1 MQINQINAFLAIA
14 ELESFSLA
22 AERLHITQPAVSK
35 RIRQLEITI
44 DAPLFDRIGKRS
56 ILTPNGRAFKPHA
69 ERILQE
75 LKSFRT
81 GLSRQQATPSGSLSF
96 ATSHHIG
103 LHRLPQTLRQFKIRY
118 PRVDLDLRFMDSED
132 ACVAI
137 TNSELE
143 LAIVTLPE
151 HSDERLLCEPIWIDR
166 LVVVMASDHP
176 MAGQTEIS
184 PGSLLAHPAILPSIG
199 TFTRKIINNLF
210 AGDEQ
215 RLNII
220 LETNYL
226 ETIKVM
232 VSANLGWSIL
242 PESMVDS
249 TLVRHN
255 LQGLDIKR
263 PLGIVTRQNRT
274 LSLSSSAM
282 IDLLRQERNELP
294 GEAHLQRQSDGCKGQ
309 V

>member
-1 MQINQINAFLAIA
+1 MQINQINAFLTVA

-35 RIRQLEITI
+35 RIRQLEISVGTE
-44 DAPLFDRIGKRS
+44 LFDRISKRS
-56 ILTPNGRAFKPHA
+56 ILTPNGKAFRPHA

-75 LKSFRT
+75 LKSYRFS
-81 GLSRQQATPSGSLSF
+81 LSRQQGSPSGSLSF

-103 LHRLPQTLRQFKIRY
+103 LHRLPGTLRAFKIRY
-118 PRVDLDLRFMDSED
+118 PQVDLDLHFMDSED

-137 TNSELE
+137 ANNELE

-151 HSDERLLCEPIWIDR
+151 IADEKLECEPVWIDQ
-166 LVVVMASDHP
+166 LVVVTATDHP
-176 MAGQTEIS
+176 LAGQQEID
-184 PGSLLAHPAILPSIG
+184 PADLLEHAAILPSIG
-199 TFTRKIINNLF
+199 TFTRKIINSLF
-210 AGDEQ
+210 ATDKDK
-215 RLNII
+215 LKII

-242 PESMVDS
+242 PRSMVDAS
-249 TLVRHN
+249 LSGHR
-255 LQGLDIKR
+255 LLGLDLRR
-263 PLGIVTRQNRT
+263 PLGIVTRKKRT

-282 IDLLRQERNELP
+282 IELLRQRKANND
-294 GEAHLQRQSDGCKGQ
+294 Q
-309 V
+309 

>member
-1 MQINQINAFLAIA
+1 MQINQITAFLAIA

-35 RIRQLEITI
+35 RIRQLENNIRV
-44 DAPLFDRIGKRS
+44 DLFDRIGKRS
-56 ILTPNGRAFKPHA
+56 ILTPNGKAFKPHA

-75 LKSFRT
+75 LQTYRSS
-81 GLSRQQATPSGSLSF
+81 LSQQQPTPSGSLSF

-103 LHRLPQTLRQFKIRY
+103 LHRLPQVLRDFKIQY
-118 PRVDLDLRFMDSED
+118 PQVDLDLHFMDSED

-137 TNSELE
+137 ASNELE

-151 HSDERLLCEPIWIDR
+151 DADDKLDCEAVWIDD
-166 LVVVMASDHP
+166 LVVVMAADHEL
-176 MAGQTEIS
+176 ASLQEIDPS
-184 PGSLLAHPAILPSIG
+184 RLLQHAAILPSIG
-199 TFTRKIINNLF
+199 TFTRKIINSLF
-210 AGDEQ
+210 ASTKDQ
-215 RLNII
+215 INIV

-242 PESMVDS
+242 PQSMVDS
-249 TLVRHN
+249 SLTSLH
-255 LQGLDIKR
+255 LSGLDVHR
-263 PLGIVTRQNRT
+263 PLGIVTRKKRT

-282 IDLLRQERNELP
+282 IELLRSSR
-294 GEAHLQRQSDGCKGQ
+294 GS
-309 V
+309 VSVS

>member
-1 MQINQINAFLAIA
+1 MQINWINAFLAVA

-35 RIRQLEITI
+35 RIRQLENHVR
-44 DAPLFDRIGKRS
+44 AELFDRVGKRN
-56 ILTPNGRAFKPHA
+56 ILTPNGRAFRPHA

-75 LKSFRT
+75 LQTYRFS
-81 GLSRQQATPSGSLSF
+81 LSQQQQTPSGSLSF

-103 LHRLPQTLRQFKIRY
+103 LHRLPQVLRDFKIRY
-118 PRVDLDLRFMDSED
+118 PQVDLDLHFMDSED

-137 TNSELE
+137 ANNELE

-151 HSDERLLCEPIWIDR
+151 IADDRLDCEAIWIDD
-166 LVVVMASDHP
+166 LVVVMAADHELASLSDIDP
-176 MAGQTEIS
+176 RQ
-184 PGSLLAHPAILPSIG
+184 LLAYAAILPSIG
-199 TFTRKIINNLF
+199 TFTRKIIDNLF
-210 AGDEQ
+210 ADSRQ
-215 RLNII
+215 QLDIV

-249 TLVRHN
+249 SLSCHR
-255 LQGLDIKR
+255 LQGLDIVR
-263 PLGIVTRQNRT
+263 PLGLVTRRKRT

-282 IDLLRQERNELP
+282 IELLRDDRDD
-294 GEAHLQRQSDGCKGQ
+294 QSARDS
-309 V
+309 

>member
-1 MQINQINAFLAIA
+1 MQINQINAFLAVA

-35 RIRQLEITI
+35 RIRQLEISVGT
-44 DAPLFDRIGKRS
+44 ALFDRISKRS
-56 ILTPNGRAFKPHA
+56 ILTPDGKTFRPHA

-75 LKSFRT
+75 LKSYRFS
-81 GLSRQQATPSGSLSF
+81 LSRQQDSPSGSLSF

-103 LHRLPQTLRQFKIRY
+103 LHRLPGTLRDFKIRY
-118 PRVDLDLRFMDSED
+118 PQVDLDLHFMDSED

-137 TNSELE
+137 ANNELE

-151 HSDERLLCEPIWIDR
+151 IADEKLECEPVWIDQ
-166 LVVVMASDHP
+166 LVVVTATDHP
-176 MAGQTEIS
+176 LAGQQDID
-184 PGSLLAHPAILPSIG
+184 PVDLLAHAAILPSIG
-199 TFTRKIINNLF
+199 TFTRKIINSLFVTDKDNLK
-210 AGDEQ
+210 
-215 RLNII
+215 II

-242 PESMVDS
+242 PRSMVDAS
-249 TLVRHN
+249 LSGHR
-255 LQGLDIKR
+255 LRGLDVQR
-263 PLGIVTRQNRT
+263 PLGIVTRKKRT

-282 IDLLRQERNELP
+282 IELLRQRKADN
-294 GEAHLQRQSDGCKGQ
+294 AQ
-309 V
+309 

>member
-22 AERLHITQPAVSK
+22 ADKLHVTQPAISK
-35 RIRQLEITI
+35 RIRQLENHVN
-44 DAPLFDRIGKRS
+44 APLFDRIGKRS
-56 ILTPNGRAFKPHA
+56 ILTPNGKAFKPHA

-75 LKSFRT
+75 LKSFRS
-81 GLSRQQATPSGSLSF
+81 GLSRQQAAPSGSLSF

-103 LHRLPQTLRQFKIRY
+103 LHRLPPTLRAFKIQY
-118 PRVDLDLRFMDSED
+118 PQVDLDLRFMDSED
-132 ACVAI
+132 ACAAVAD
-137 TNSELE
+137 NELE

-151 HSDERLLCEPIWIDR
+151 QRDERLVCEPVWIDR
-166 LVVVMASDHP
+166 LVVVMAADHP
-176 MAGQTEIS
+176 LAGA
-184 PGSLLAHPAILPSIG
+184 PGIEASDLLRHAAILPSIG

-210 AGDEQ
+210 AGDED

-242 PESMVDS
+242 PQSMTDA
-249 TLVRHN
+249 TLISRELWGPDV
-255 LQGLDIKR
+255 IR
-263 PLGIVTRQNRT
+263 PLGIVTRKKRT

-282 IDLLRQERNELP
+282 IDLLRHEHDE
-294 GEAHLQRQSDGCKGQ
+294 QRMQAR
-309 V
+309 

>member
-1 MQINQINAFLAIA
+1 MQINQITAFLAIA

-35 RIRQLEITI
+35 RIRQLENTI

-56 ILTPNGRAFKPHA
+56 ILTPNGKAFKPHA

-81 GLSRQQATPSGSLSF
+81 ALSRQQATPSGSLSF

-118 PRVDLDLRFMDSED
+118 PRVDLDLHFMDSED

-151 HSDERLLCEPIWIDR
+151 QSDERLLCEPIWIDR

-176 MAGQTEIS
+176 LAGLAEIA
-184 PGSLLAHPAILPSIG
+184 PLSLLPHAAILPSIG

-242 PESMVDS
+242 PESMADA

-255 LQGLDIKR
+255 LLGLDIKR
-263 PLGIVTRQNRT
+263 PLGIVTRRNRT

-282 IDLLRQERNELP
+282 IDLLRHERDEHP
-294 GEAHLQRQSDGCKGQ
+294 GQASIASA
-309 V
+309 

>member
-44 DAPLFDRIGKRS
+44 NAPLFDRIGKRS
-56 ILTPNGRAFKPHA
+56 ILTPNGKAFKPHA

-81 GLSRQQATPSGSLSF
+81 ALSRQQATPSGSLSF

-118 PRVDLDLRFMDSED
+118 PRVDLDLHFMDSED

-137 TNSELE
+137 ANSELE

-151 HSDERLLCEPIWIDR
+151 QSDERLLCEPIWIDQ
-166 LVVVMASDHP
+166 LVVVMAPDHP
-176 MAGQTEIS
+176 LAGKTEITLR
-184 PGSLLAHPAILPSIG
+184 SLLAHAAILPSIG

-242 PESMVDS
+242 PESMADA
-249 TLVRHN
+249 TLARHN
-255 LQGLDIKR
+255 LRGLDIKR

-282 IDLLRQERNELP
+282 IDLLRQERHEHPDKTCL
-294 GEAHLQRQSDGCKGQ
+294 
-309 V
+309 